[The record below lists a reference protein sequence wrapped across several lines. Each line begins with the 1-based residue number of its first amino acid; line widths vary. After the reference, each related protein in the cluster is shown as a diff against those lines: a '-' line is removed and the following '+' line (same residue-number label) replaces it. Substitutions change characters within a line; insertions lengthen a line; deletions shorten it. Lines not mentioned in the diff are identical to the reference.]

1 MKAMRTG
8 EGVEEAMAQQRAL
21 NQRVLA
27 RARTVLSADQ
37 TLAFEAAQKQM
48 LEMQEMGIKMWKSG
62 MGGGQP
68 GK

>member
-1 MKAMRTG
+1 MRTV
-8 EGVEEAMAQQRAL
+8 EGMAQAMEQQRAL

-48 LEMQEMGIKMWKSG
+48 IEMQEMGMKMWKSG
-62 MGGGQP
+62 MGGG
-68 GK
+68 K